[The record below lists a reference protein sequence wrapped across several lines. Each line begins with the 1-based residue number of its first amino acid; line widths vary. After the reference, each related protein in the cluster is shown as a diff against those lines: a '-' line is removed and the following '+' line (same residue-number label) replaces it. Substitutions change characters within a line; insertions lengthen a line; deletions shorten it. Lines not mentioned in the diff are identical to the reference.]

1 MRYSSTTFLPSSV
14 SVYDLLN
21 RAGVTRAS
29 RCWISASVRKPSIR
43 KMFGSLCTRRSV
55 RPPILQAGN
64 GHVSGRNA
72 NSRAAAQGT
81 LVRTAATWWRRCAG
95 KRPSKTALVV
105 APRVASPDSARSI
118 AAHPL
123 PPLRRRLRLPPSPP
137 CPFSKSS
144 SVFRSSS
151 SSRWARGKGVDI
163 VFCLCGKSEAKIE
176 HGGRRACRR
185 YQAPAPCR
193 REEELLRKTGSRRP
207 ARSTGVASVWRQRR
221 GGCDS
226 DARESKGAEGRGA
239 PKG

>member
-1 MRYSSTTFLPSSV
+1 M
-14 SVYDLLN
+14 LN

-95 KRPSKTALVV
+95 KRPSKTAPVV
-105 APRVASPDSARSI
+105 APRVSSPDSARSI

-123 PPLRRRLRLPPSPP
+123 PALRRRLRLPPS
-137 CPFSKSS
+137 PFSKSS

-151 SSRWARGKGVDI
+151 SRGKESKASDI
-163 VFCLCGKSEAKIE
+163 VFCLCGKSQAKIE
-176 HGGRRACRR
+176 AWRKSLQGAGAYYQRPAQWQPSSCSQHWRRERLATAPRWLRLRRA
-185 YQAPAPCR
+185 
-193 REEELLRKTGSRRP
+193 
-207 ARSTGVASVWRQRR
+207 
-221 GGCDS
+221 
-226 DARESKGAEGRGA
+226 
-239 PKG
+239 